1 MRNHSYEN
9 GFDLHEN
16 EPEMHENETAC
27 RAHFHM
33 KGFTQIRFETETGT
47 RELGNGF
54 FHRFDTS
61 NTFQLLNSYQ

>member
-16 EPEMHENETAC
+16 EPEMHENEIAC
-27 RAHFHM
+27 R
-33 KGFTQIRFETETGT
+33 GFTQSRFETETGT

-54 FHRFDTS
+54 FS
-61 NTFQLLNSYQ
+61 QI